1 MRVFL
6 LPLLLLLPAAAAAAQ
21 QPAPNAD
28 AAPMPVISFKWSK
41 STRAAPKGEAPQ
53 TGPAAALTGADK
65 NFERNKRINDPAG
78 VRDPKA
84 DTIDAR
90 SAALE
95 KSVQES
101 RSNPRGPS
109 DVYEYHAK
117 VRNDFKQPVEV
128 VFWEYRFAEPANP
141 DNPTRRQF
149 LCGVSIK
156 PGKEKELLALIGSG
170 PVPVVSAESL
180 GANAAANLRE
190 SAVVNRIEYSDGT
203 IWQRK
208 GWNYAEVR
216 SAVARATSTPWSG
229 EMCRGL

>member
-6 LPLLLLLPAAAAAAQ
+6 LPLLLLLPAAAAAQ
-21 QPAPNAD
+21 QPAPNASD
-28 AAPMPVISFKWSK
+28 APLPVLSFKWSK
-41 STRAAPKGEAPQ
+41 STRTSPHGETPQ
-53 TGPAAALTGADK
+53 TGPAAAVTGSDK
-65 NFERNKRINDPAG
+65 NFERNRRVNDPAG

-101 RSNPRGPS
+101 RSNVRGPS
-109 DVYEYHAK
+109 EVYEYHAK
-117 VRNDFKQPVEV
+117 VRNDFKQSVEV
-128 VFWEYRFAEPANP
+128 VFWEYQFAEPSNADSP
-141 DNPTRRQF
+141 SRRQF

-170 PVPVVSAESL
+170 PTPVVSAESL

-190 SAVVNRIEYSDGT
+190 NAVVNRVEYSDGT